1 MSHQDYPSQYGQ
13 KVTIRCAPGTPQ
25 PVAKLNEAMESL
37 LIKLLKRKPEWTFA
51 LLNNRNIRPLS
62 DNSYHINK
70 IIISQDNEV
79 LGWVGRTHMDS
90 GAWVYGIDCPALL
103 KDRQRGYETRTS
115 KLDKAVSLITDNFKP
130 KPDAE
135 RFAEQHAGVKQ
146 QLHAAHRNAVEMR
159 QTKITEQTILHA
171 WLVTNIDDLRDRI
184 VADTTINNTTLSK
197 YIECINHEA
206 YVKDLVTNLP
216 NYGVL
221 IHKGGD
227 YTWVDTTG
235 RVIQSYT
242 SDTLPDMVKSK
253 IAKLKLVEPHQM
265 ITGVGYRSGPDTY
278 VIMERTK

>member
-1 MSHQDYPSQYGQ
+1 
-13 KVTIRCAPGTPQ
+13 
-25 PVAKLNEAMESL
+25 
-37 LIKLLKRKPEWTFA
+37 
-51 LLNNRNIRPLS
+51 
-62 DNSYHINK
+62 
-70 IIISQDNEV
+70 
-79 LGWVGRTHMDS
+79 MDS
-90 GAWVYGIDCPALL
+90 GAWVYGIDCPAL
-103 KDRQRGYETRTS
+103 KDSRRRGYETRTS

-135 RFAEQHAGVKQ
+135 RFAEQHAGVRQ
-146 QLHAAHRNAVEMR
+146 QLHMAHRNAVEMS

-184 VADTTINNTTLSK
+184 VAETTINDATLSK
-197 YIECINHEA
+197 YVECINHEA
-206 YVKDLVTNLP
+206 YVKDLINNLP

-227 YTWVDTTG
+227 YTWVDNTG

-253 IAKLKLVEPHQM
+253 IAKLKLVEAHQM